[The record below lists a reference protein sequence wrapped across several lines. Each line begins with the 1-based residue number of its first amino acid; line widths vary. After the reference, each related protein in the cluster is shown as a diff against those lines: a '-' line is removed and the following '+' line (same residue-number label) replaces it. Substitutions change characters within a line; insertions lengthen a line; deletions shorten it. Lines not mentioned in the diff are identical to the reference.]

1 MKNVLYILLS
11 IIVCLVIFVVMG
23 AVFNGDWA
31 PYITLTIFAGI
42 IIGLLL
48 CIQNMIAQKMKS
60 K

>member
-11 IIVCLVIFVVMG
+11 IIVCLEIFVVME
-23 AVFNGDWA
+23 AVFNGEWT

-48 CIQNMIAQKMKS
+48 RIQNIIGQKMKS

>member
-1 MKNVLYILLS
+1 MQNVLYILLS

-23 AVFNGDWA
+23 AVFNGDWT

-48 CIQNMIAQKMKS
+48 RIENMIAQKVKS

>member
-23 AVFNGDWA
+23 PVFNGEWT

-48 CIQNMIAQKMKS
+48 RIENMIAQKVKS

>member
-11 IIVCLVIFVVMG
+11 IIVCLVIFVVME
-23 AVFNGDWA
+23 AVFNGEWT

-48 CIQNMIAQKMKS
+48 RIQNMIAQKMKS

>member
-1 MKNVLYILLS
+1 
-11 IIVCLVIFVVMG
+11 VIFVVMG
-23 AVFNGDWA
+23 AVFNGDWT

-48 CIQNMIAQKMKS
+48 RIENMIAQKVKS

>member
-11 IIVCLVIFVVMG
+11 IIVCLVIFVAMG
-23 AVFNGDWA
+23 AVFNGEWT

-48 CIQNMIAQKMKS
+48 RIENMIAQKVKS

>member
-11 IIVCLVIFVVMG
+11 IIVCLVIFVVME
-23 AVFNGDWA
+23 AVFNGEWT

-48 CIQNMIAQKMKS
+48 RIQNMIGQKMKS